1 MTITVSTDFEIALG
15 APAAA
20 AASAPLLDV
29 GGAGELGASQTL
41 THPLSASFP
50 PIVFSVNPDSVSNFL
65 DEVIPVPL
73 ASTKRT
79 LGTTLVTRFEGQ
91 LDDMDCHLTW
101 KGAKESVASMPSYL
115 LRLFIN
121 YLVNPPALVPSAQ
134 TYIVWAPRDLSEKS
148 YNVEFYKLQVGGGS
162 TGKALDMKEIRGPSD
177 PIDNAFTG
185 WDVDP
190 TGYVDE
196 NVVLTFHIVS
206 EVT

>member
-1 MTITVSTDFEIALG
+1 MVTVSSDFEIALG

-29 GGAGELGASQTL
+29 GGAGDIDALQTL

-50 PIVFSVNPDSVSNFL
+50 PIVIPVQPDSVSNFM

-73 ASTKRT
+73 ATTRRT
-79 LGTTLVTRFEGQ
+79 LGTTMLIRHEGQ
-91 LDDMDCHLTW
+91 LDDTDCELSW
-101 KGAKESVASMPSYL
+101 RGSKESVASLPSYV

-121 YLVNPPALVPSAQ
+121 YLLNPPALNPSAQ
-134 TYIVWAPRDLSEKS
+134 TYIVWAPRDLSIKS
-148 YNVEFYKLQVGGGS
+148 YNVLFYKIAVGSGS
-162 TGKALDMKEIRGPSD
+162 KGKAMDMREIRGPDD

-190 TGYVDE
+190 TGYIDE
-196 NVVLTFHIVS
+196 NVTLTFHIVS